1 MGTQSRYSP
10 NGDSSSKALFNRGC
24 IGDLLYHKKPGS
36 NNKKNTSPKIKKR
49 KYSVR
54 STENEDADIEA
65 DVEDELDDADSVKSS
80 SSMILSSKSSIYNQ
94 DIKQQPKTNPENKH
108 NPPKLINSSSSKT
121 EKQET
126 TLNKKSND
134 QLDTKENILNQ
145 KPRQPSNHHRNGRQ
159 LNSSSRIKTDI
170 NLKPV
175 VKRAAANKASDKI
188 AKDSAA
194 LNRSLDQPFST
205 STSDASSG
213 KEKKFHSRSN
223 RNKNGNI
230 SFSSSSDS
238 SDIEKDEPI
247 AKQKRQQ
254 SFANHRRSSKSKEN
268 PTINSNTKKTNANNP
283 KTDLDK
289 LLAPTDQVQ
298 FSRTTSDEEE
308 KDFEKVSLPKI
319 PNSDDSHS
327 GDDNEDK
334 PVVSFLKRRS
344 SNTDKACLPRKPS
357 KASESPLAS
366 VESKPKRLSEKSKLK
381 TNLNKELEE
390 KENLVGRSSSSTTTI
405 EEGTANGFGDKQML
419 KNLSWPEQL
428 ARMKKAR
435 SSAARASLDSCNSAD
450 SLDLPTTKEIESNQ
464 KKITLG
470 QKQMDKKISK
480 AELSPSSKLKKG
492 QAGKDQGSKT
502 KTKDSYS
509 DPVNPKKSNPSIS
522 NNDRSLVYDFE
533 MEEPISQSPHAK
545 KKGKNPPKI
554 VKNGSP
560 VKTKPAPID
569 KPDTSSLPPQLEPQV
584 EVAGKCSSKH
594 KKSKESVKKGIE
606 KQPPLLE
613 SHVDTSSSI
622 TSSRKDITKIP
633 SEQSKNMTSTKT
645 PVSSASSSRG
655 VTPCE
660 TQGGNVKQISIMAF
674 VK

>member
-1 MGTQSRYSP
+1 MG
-10 NGDSSSKALFNRGC
+10 
-24 IGDLLYHKKPGS
+24 
-36 NNKKNTSPKIKKR
+36 
-49 KYSVR
+49 
-54 STENEDADIEA
+54 
-65 DVEDELDDADSVKSS
+65 DDADSVKSS

-94 DIKQQPKTNPENKH
+94 DIKQQPKTNPEKKH
-108 NPPKLINSSSSKT
+108 NPPKRINSSSSKT

-126 TLNKKSND
+126 TLNKKLND

-145 KPRQPSNHHRNGRQ
+145 KPRQPVNHHRNGRQ

-213 KEKKFHSRSN
+213 KEKKFHNRSN
-223 RNKNGNI
+223 RNKNVNI

-238 SDIEKDEPI
+238 SDIEKDGPI

-254 SFANHRRSSKSKEN
+254 SFTNHRRSSKSKEN
-268 PTINSNTKKTNANNP
+268 PRINSNTKKTNANNL

-289 LLAPTDQVQ
+289 LLAPTAQVQ

-327 GDDNEDK
+327 VDDNEDK

-344 SNTDKACLPRKPS
+344 SNTDKASLPRKPS

-366 VESKPKRLSEKSKLK
+366 VESKPKRLSEKSKSK

-435 SSAARASLDSCNSAD
+435 SSATRASLDSCNSAD

-464 KKITLG
+464 KKLTLG

-480 AELSPSSKLKKG
+480 AEPSPSSKLKKG

-502 KTKDSYS
+502 KTKESFS
-509 DPVNPKKSNPSIS
+509 DPVSSKKSNTSIT
-522 NNDRSLVYDFE
+522 NNDRTFVYDFE

-545 KKGKNPPKI
+545 KKGKNAPKI
-554 VKNGSP
+554 VKNSSP
-560 VKTKPAPID
+560 VKTKPVPID
-569 KPDTSSLPPQLEPQV
+569 KSDTSSLPPQLEPQV
-584 EVAGKCSSKH
+584 EVAGKCPSKH

-613 SHVDTSSSI
+613 SHVATSSSI
-622 TSSRKDITKIP
+622 ISSRKDSTKMS
-633 SEQSKNMTSTKT
+633 SEQSKNEASTKT
-645 PVSSASSSRG
+645 PSSASSSRG

-660 TQGGNVKQISIMAF
+660 TQGGNGEQISIMAF
-674 VK
+674 VKKRKEAAIAATKSPPKENSKLSDVDSSDIKLSGTVKDVSENDNISFSDKTLVNEKQRVEIDDKKIPT

>member
-1 MGTQSRYSP
+1 MG
-10 NGDSSSKALFNRGC
+10 
-24 IGDLLYHKKPGS
+24 
-36 NNKKNTSPKIKKR
+36 
-49 KYSVR
+49 
-54 STENEDADIEA
+54 
-65 DVEDELDDADSVKSS
+65 
-80 SSMILSSKSSIYNQ
+80 
-94 DIKQQPKTNPENKH
+94 
-108 NPPKLINSSSSKT
+108 
-121 EKQET
+121 
-126 TLNKKSND
+126 
-134 QLDTKENILNQ
+134 
-145 KPRQPSNHHRNGRQ
+145 
-159 LNSSSRIKTDI
+159 
-170 NLKPV
+170 V

-268 PTINSNTKKTNANNP
+268 PRINSNTKKTNANNP
-283 KTDLDK
+283 KTDSDK
-289 LLAPTDQVQ
+289 LLAPTAQVQ

-308 KDFEKVSLPKI
+308 KDFEIVSLPKI

-344 SNTDKACLPRKPS
+344 SNTDKASLPRKPS

-366 VESKPKRLSEKSKLK
+366 VESKPKRLSEKSKSK

-450 SLDLPTTKEIESNQ
+450 SLDLPTSKEIESNQ
-464 KKITLG
+464 KLITLG

-480 AELSPSSKLKKG
+480 AELSPSSKLTKG
-492 QAGKDQGSKT
+492 QAGKDQVSKT
-502 KTKDSYS
+502 KTKESCS
-509 DPVNPKKSNPSIS
+509 DPVSSKKSNASIT
-522 NNDRSLVYDFE
+522 NNDRTFVYDFE
-533 MEEPISQSPHAK
+533 MEEPTSQSPHAK
-545 KKGKNPPKI
+545 KKGKNAPKV
-554 VKNGSP
+554 VKNASP
-560 VKTKPAPID
+560 VKVKPVPID
-569 KPDTSSLPPQLEPQV
+569 KSDTSSLPPQLEPQV
-584 EVAGKCSSKH
+584 EVAGKCPSKH
-594 KKSKESVKKGIE
+594 RKSKESVKKGIE

-613 SHVDTSSSI
+613 SHVATSSSI
-622 TSSRKDITKIP
+622 SSSRKDITKIL
-633 SEQSKNMTSTKT
+633 SEQSKNVTSTKT
-645 PVSSASSSRG
+645 PNSESSSRG
-655 VTPCE
+655 VTPSE

-674 VK
+674 VKKRKEAAIAATKSPPKVNSKHADVDSSDSNAIRESDRIPSSDKIPSSDRT

>member
-1 MGTQSRYSP
+1 MG
-10 NGDSSSKALFNRGC
+10 
-24 IGDLLYHKKPGS
+24 
-36 NNKKNTSPKIKKR
+36 
-49 KYSVR
+49 
-54 STENEDADIEA
+54 
-65 DVEDELDDADSVKSS
+65 
-80 SSMILSSKSSIYNQ
+80 
-94 DIKQQPKTNPENKH
+94 
-108 NPPKLINSSSSKT
+108 
-121 EKQET
+121 
-126 TLNKKSND
+126 
-134 QLDTKENILNQ
+134 DTKENILNQ
-145 KPRQPSNHHRNGRQ
+145 KPRQPSNHHRNSRT

-254 SFANHRRSSKSKEN
+254 SFTNHRRSSKSKEN
-268 PTINSNTKKTNANNP
+268 PRINSKTKKTNANNP

-289 LLAPTDQVQ
+289 LLAPTAQVQ

-344 SNTDKACLPRKPS
+344 SNTDKASLPRKPS

-366 VESKPKRLSEKSKLK
+366 VESKPKRLSEKSKSK

-450 SLDLPTTKEIESNQ
+450 SLDLPTSKEIESNQ

-480 AELSPSSKLKKG
+480 AELSPPSKLTKG
-492 QAGKDQGSKT
+492 QAGKDQGPKT
-502 KTKDSYS
+502 KTKESYS
-509 DPVNPKKSNPSIS
+509 DPVSSKKSNTSIT
-522 NNDRSLVYDFE
+522 NNDRTFVYDFE

-545 KKGKNPPKI
+545 KKGK
-554 VKNGSP
+554 
-560 VKTKPAPID
+560 
-569 KPDTSSLPPQLEPQV
+569 
-584 EVAGKCSSKH
+584 
-594 KKSKESVKKGIE
+594 
-606 KQPPLLE
+606 
-613 SHVDTSSSI
+613 
-622 TSSRKDITKIP
+622 
-633 SEQSKNMTSTKT
+633 
-645 PVSSASSSRG
+645 
-655 VTPCE
+655 
-660 TQGGNVKQISIMAF
+660 
-674 VK
+674 